1 MRYLPRSKQI
11 FDPFWEQLLP
21 KIVGLLKE
29 TRILRPWSGGP
40 LKRPDQL
47 KRVPDYCLDE
57 ACQPL
62 FRDTIDEVYLSA
74 RYDLS
79 DFQLLDVLAV
89 REVSFWDISTRVGAD
104 LKDPL
109 SRWRS
114 PTTSNEWVT
123 RSASMLMRPFNMP
136 SSAAEVIGVSA
147 LPLIPLHNGT
157 WVPGA
162 SGSIFHPDSDRIP
175 VPTDLGLR
183 LLDPQSLRNPARK
196 ALLTQLGVCNCVT
209 EDVIAL
215 ILKKYN
221 TWSNVPLQCSV
232 SHLRYL
238 YWHLPK
244 KERDLPKTIYL
255 KDRESRPVYRSFVT
269 HGREIIVDDL
279 YFETDERYE
288 AKQLMKQR
296 KVGTTVVFPGFPL
309 HYINSAYIDAMPS
322 DARRYESSWEG
333 WLENSAGVRRIP
345 RLVRSSIA
353 PVLSD
358 LFRYILQWR
367 KEEVVATLKTHWAS
381 YKDSITP
388 IITSALREATVPCED
403 GMDARLRN
411 TYLPLPKLTK
421 VCENFG
427 INQQLPF
434 LKLPTKIDDDA
445 LQDWKFMEIFD
456 VGHETSARFYLD
468 VLHHFVRTHQS
479 LSENSR
485 KILLRIYEA
494 VEKYSKS
501 DDLERIRLVLIIC
514 SYSLALIYSQ

>member
-1 MRYLPRSKQI
+1 MRYLPSKQI

-21 KIVGLLKE
+21 KIVRLLKE
-29 TRILRPWSGGP
+29 TRIMRPWSGGP
-40 LKRPDQL
+40 LRRPDQL
-47 KRVPDYCLDE
+47 MRVPDYCLDE
-57 ACQPL
+57 ASQPL

-74 RYDLS
+74 RYDLN

-89 REVSFWDISTRVGAD
+89 RELSFWDISTRVDAD

-114 PTTSNEWVT
+114 PTISNEWVT
-123 RSASMLMRPFNMP
+123 RSASMLMQMP
-136 SSAAEVIGVSA
+136 ISAAEVNRVNA
-147 LPLIPLHNGT
+147 LSLIPLHDGT

-183 LLDPQSLRNPARK
+183 LLDPQSLKNPARK
-196 ALLTQLGVCNCVT
+196 ALFTQLGLRNCVT
-209 EDVIAL
+209 KDVIAL
-215 ILKKYN
+215 ILKKYD
-221 TWSNVPLQCSV
+221 TWSDAPLQYSV

-255 KDRESRPVYRSFVT
+255 KDQESRPIYRSFVT

-279 YFETDERYE
+279 YFETDKRYE
-288 AKQLMKQR
+288 AKQLMKQE
-296 KVGTTVVFPGFPL
+296 KVSNKVVFPGFPL

-322 DARRYESSWEG
+322 DTRRYDFSWEG

-345 RLVRSSIA
+345 RLVKSST
-353 PVLSD
+353 PTVLSNIF
-358 LFRYILQWR
+358 LYILDWR
-367 KEEVVATLKTHWAS
+367 KEELVGTLKAHWAS

-388 IITSALREATVPCED
+388 SINSALREAEVPCED
-403 GMDARLRN
+403 RMDARLRT
-411 TYLPLPKLTK
+411 TYLPLPKLK
-421 VCENFG
+421 KICENFD

-434 LKLPTKIDDDA
+434 LKSPTKIDDDT
-445 LQDWKFMEIFD
+445 LQDWNFLEIFHVD
-456 VGHETSARFYLD
+456 YETSAKFYLD
-468 VLHHFVRTHQS
+468 VLRHFVRTHQS
-479 LSENSR
+479 LSEKSR
-485 KILLRIYEA
+485 KSLLRIYEA

-501 DDLERIRLVLIIC
+501 DDLERIRLGLVLC
-514 SYSLALIYSQ
+514 AYSLALTYLQ

>member
-1 MRYLPRSKQI
+1 MRYLPSKQI

-47 KRVPDYCLDE
+47 KRVPDSCLDE

-79 DFQLLDVLAV
+79 DFKLLDVLAV
-89 REVSFWDISTRVGAD
+89 TELSFWDISTRVSAD
-104 LKDPL
+104 LKEPL

-123 RSASMLMRPFNMP
+123 RSASMLMNMP
-136 SSAAEVIGVSA
+136 SSAAENIGLSA
-147 LPLIPLHNGT
+147 LPLIPLHDGT

-162 SGSIFHPDSDRIP
+162 SEAIFHPDSDRIP

-183 LLDPQSLRNPARK
+183 LLDPQSLKNSARK
-196 ALLTQLGVCNCVT
+196 ALFTQLGLRNCVT
-209 EDVIAL
+209 KDVIAL

-221 TWSNVPLQCSV
+221 AWSNVPLQCSV

-255 KDRESRPVYRSFVT
+255 KDQESRPVYRSFVT
-269 HGREIIVDDL
+269 HGRETIVDDL

-288 AKQLMKQR
+288 AKQLMKQK
-296 KVGTTVVFPGFPL
+296 KVGTTVVLPGFPL

-322 DARRYESSWEG
+322 DARRYEFSWEL

-345 RLVRSSIA
+345 RIVRSSTP

-358 LFRYILQWR
+358 IFRYILNWR
-367 KEEVVATLKTHWAS
+367 KEELVATLKIHWAS

-388 IITSALREATVPCED
+388 IITSALREAAVPCED
-403 GMDARLRN
+403 RMDALLQN
-411 TYLPLPKLTK
+411 TYLPLPKLK
-421 VCENFG
+421 KICEDFD

-434 LKLPTKIDDDA
+434 LKLPAKIDDDA
-445 LQDWKFMEIFD
+445 LQDWSFLEIFD
-456 VGHETSARFYLD
+456 VGHETSASFYLD
-468 VLHHFVRTHQS
+468 VLHHFVRTHQD
-479 LSENSR
+479 LSEKSR
-485 KILLRIYEA
+485 KSLLRIYEA

-501 DDLERIRLVLIIC
+501 DELERIRLVLVVC
-514 SYSLALIYSQ
+514 SCSLALTYLQ